1 MENTMNGQSLSKQ
14 VRIDYIDL
22 FRAFGII
29 LMIMGHIK
37 FGGNFDKWIHAFHMP
52 TFFFVS
58 GWFYKLKK
66 NVGHQIIRKI
76 KTLLLPYIIFELLQ
90 WFVVTDFMS
99 CH

>member
-1 MENTMNGQSLSKQ
+1 MNGQSLSKQ

-58 GWFYKLKK
+58 GCS
-66 NVGHQIIRKI
+66 I
-76 KTLLLPYIIFELLQ
+76 
-90 WFVVTDFMS
+90 S
-99 CH
+99 